1 MAQGLLKSNK
11 DRDGIAAVLLE
22 NIGDLEAQMQETQEA
37 ATAAETSS
45 SGATAAVDE
54 MQGTLVE
61 LEDLIEST
69 GLSRISRLNRPNLL
83 KQNYWTNRDLPTSA
97 VVYQKW
103 SIPAEDAT
111 AVASPLT
118 FTVTDENITA
128 SFGLFQCIIGIS
140 DWTLFSSNLVSVSCT
155 AGSAT
160 ITVAAS
166 RTVDGTEYTRQA
178 HGACTLEVWLCTWES
193 RKAVYGD
200 AARIAGSSYM
210 WMDSI
215 YNGKYPGDD
224 SDGIAVSVIDLAAA
238 DQITEPDGEVY
249 TTAIQYDIT
258 QNTTYGNLEELWSH
272 YVSYYGY
279 GQGAGTYKQGANPP
293 REYGNIVEMIPG
305 KTYTISCLARMISGK
320 AWVMLGN
327 SYEFRN
333 PYTWRLPENEGTRN
347 SGYIEITETEWRR
360 ISFTFKFN
368 PTGPQFTDTS
378 ATVTD
383 PDTGTDYVQITR
395 EANWCK
401 NVIFGVSR
409 KYTGVLQLCGFRL
422 VEGGLYLPT
431 KYDAVMELL
440 EELKERVGDLEE
452 TIAENGGA

>member
-22 NIGDLEAQMQETQEA
+22 NIGNLEAQMQETQEA
-37 ATAAETSS
+37 ATAADTAS
-45 SGATAAVDE
+45 SGATAAVSE

-97 VVYQKW
+97 VVYQQW

-128 SFGLFQCIIGIS
+128 QFGLFQCIVRIS
-140 DWTLFSSNLVSVSCT
+140 DWTLFSSNLVTVSCS

-160 ITVAAS
+160 VTVAAS
-166 RTVDGTEYTRQA
+166 RTVDGIQYTRQA
-178 HGACTLEVWLCTWES
+178 HDACTLEVWLCTWES

-200 AARIAGSSYM
+200 AARVVDSSYM
-210 WMDSI
+210 WMNSI

-258 QNTTYGNLEELWSH
+258 QNTAYGNLEELWSH
-272 YVSYYGY
+272 YVNYYGY
-279 GQGAGTYKQGANPP
+279 GNGAGTYREGATPP
-293 REYGNIVEMIPG
+293 REYGNITEMVPG
-305 KTYTISCLARMISGK
+305 ETYTVSCLARMIIGK

-333 PYTWRLPENEGTRN
+333 PYTWRRPENEGIRN

-431 KYDAVMELL
+431 KYDEVIALL